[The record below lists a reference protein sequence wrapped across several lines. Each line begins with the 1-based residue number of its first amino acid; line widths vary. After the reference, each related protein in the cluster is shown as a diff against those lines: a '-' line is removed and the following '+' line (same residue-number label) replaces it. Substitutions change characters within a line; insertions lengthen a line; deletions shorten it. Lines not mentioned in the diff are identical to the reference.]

1 VNIILRFG
9 VLAASVAGF
18 IGSPYAV
25 LAQGVDVS
33 AKIELQESDSSHHGA
48 AKIASDS
55 NSVVMWL
62 SPLQPGAVSQVAAA
76 RQNAFKLVQKDKQ
89 FTPHLLVVPTGSSVE
104 FPNLD
109 PFYHNVF
116 SLFNGKRFD
125 LGLYE
130 AGSTRTVRFDREGV
144 SYIFCNIHP
153 EMGAVVLSLS
163 TPYYAVASAQ
173 GVVTIHNVAPGSYR
187 VSLWSENG
195 KPASLNGASRTI
207 QVGPEEVNLGSIQI
221 QTVRNSMQHK
231 NKFGEEYPP
240 DVKPT
245 Y

>member
-1 VNIILRFG
+1 M
-9 VLAASVAGF
+9 
-18 IGSPYAV
+18 
-25 LAQGVDVS
+25 
-33 AKIELQESDSSHHGA
+33 H
-48 AKIASDS
+48 
-55 NSVVMWL
+55 
-62 SPLQPGAVSQVAAA
+62 
-76 RQNAFKLVQKDKQ
+76 QNNYRLIQRDKQ

-153 EMGAVVLSLS
+153 GMGAVVLSLS
-163 TPYYAVASAQ
+163 TPFYAIASPN
-173 GVVTIHNVAPGSYR
+173 GSVTIHNVPSGSYR
-187 VSLWSENG
+187 LAVWSESG
-195 KPASLNGASRTI
+195 QPTSLNAASRTV
-207 QVGPEEVNLGSIQI
+207 QVGSDEVNLGSIQI
-221 QTVRNSMQHK
+221 QATSNPMEQHK
-231 NKFGEEYPP
+231 NKFGEDYPP
-240 DVKPT
+240 EVKNP